1 MCNVHICAY
10 SSQNCLTLME
20 MECYTENQKA
30 SLALISGLSE
40 GQAEDDSA
48 WPSFVYTAGF
58 AVDRQISKNKK
69 RSESYG

>member
-10 SSQNCLTLME
+10 SAQNCLTLME
-20 MECYTENQKA
+20 MKCYTKNQKV
-30 SLALISGLSE
+30 SLVLISGLSE

-58 AVDRQISKNKK
+58 AVCRQNPKN
-69 RSESYG
+69 